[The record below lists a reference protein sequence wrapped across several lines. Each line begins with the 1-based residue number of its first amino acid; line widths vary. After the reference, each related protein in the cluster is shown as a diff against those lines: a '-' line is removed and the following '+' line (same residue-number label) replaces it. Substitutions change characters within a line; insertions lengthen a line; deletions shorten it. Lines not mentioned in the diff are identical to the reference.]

1 MNYKFRM
8 RSTFVAI
15 VLIVSALR
23 PACGIQPPEVTWDM
37 LTAQPDIVESW
48 KDMRFGMFVCW
59 GPVSVTG
66 LEIGWSR
73 GKAWP
78 HQQQGGAGETPVE
91 VYDNLYKT
99 WRPNAFDARAW
110 VKVAREMGAQYMI
123 FLVKHHDGFCLYDTK
138 LTDYRITGPAS
149 AWKHDVMKDVA
160 DACHEAGLK
169 LILYYSQPDWHH
181 PDYRT
186 DNHARYVEYFHGQI
200 RELLTNYGRIDGLW
214 FDLGGTPEEWQSE
227 KLFKMARSI
236 QPWLI
241 INNRV
246 GLPGDFDTPENQV
259 GYFQNQRPW
268 ETCYTLGHQWSW
280 KPDDDLCTF
289 EECIH
294 VLVSCVTGDGNLAL
308 NTGPMPNGEIEPRQ
322 VAVFRE
328 IGRWL
333 NRYGESVYGTRG
345 GPFLAPNARSRTSK
359 QYYEKFQLA
368 GGGWWGGSTR
378 KGNAIYLHILRW
390 PEDTI
395 KLPSVERTILHHS
408 VLTGGTAIVKQTE
421 AGIEVSVPPH
431 ERDPIDTIVKLEL
444 NGPAG
449 DIPVTR
455 LNACSGYSGVVAVGQ
470 VGSECLAGCGPSQS
484 QWAH

>member
-1 MNYKFRM
+1 
-8 RSTFVAI
+8 
-15 VLIVSALR
+15 
-23 PACGIQPPEVTWDM
+23 
-37 LTAQPDIVESW
+37 
-48 KDMRFGMFVCW
+48 
-59 GPVSVTG
+59 
-66 LEIGWSR
+66 
-73 GKAWP
+73 
-78 HQQQGGAGETPVE
+78 
-91 VYDNLYKT
+91 
-99 WRPNAFDARAW
+99 
-110 VKVAREMGAQYMI
+110 MI

-138 LTDYRITGPAS
+138 LTDYRITGPES
-149 AWKHDVMKDVA
+149 GWKHDVMKDVA

-345 GPFLAPNARSRTSK
+345 GPFLAPNARLRTSK

-378 KGNAIYLHILRW
+378 KGNAIYLHILLARGHDPVTLRGTDHSPPHCPDRRHGDREANRSGHRSIRASARTRSDRHDRETGVEW
-390 PEDTI
+390 PGRRHTRDQ
-395 KLPSVERTILHHS
+395 
-408 VLTGGTAIVKQTE
+408 TGG
-421 AGIEVSVPPH
+421 
-431 ERDPIDTIVKLEL
+431 
-444 NGPAG
+444 
-449 DIPVTR
+449 
-455 LNACSGYSGVVAVGQ
+455 
-470 VGSECLAGCGPSQS
+470 
-484 QWAH
+484 